1 MIFINIMENNRF
13 FKLLESKVGDVKPIV
28 NEQENPSYAPVNNTG
43 NNSQFS
49 AIYSVRCGG
58 GFCMSVDNC
67 VNGRCERNEKKP
79 NPTNKTNEIPL
90 RPGVG
95 RYSVAKCNGGSSCGD
110 GVCPPGMSCSS
121 GKCSGTPRSFETWS
135 KCP

>member
-1 MIFINIMENNRF
+1 MKNNRF
-13 FKLLESKVGDVKPIV
+13 FKLLESKIGDVKPLIS
-28 NEQENPSYAPVNNTG
+28 EQENPSYSPVNNTG

-58 GFCMSVDNC
+58 GFCMSIDNC
-67 VNGRCERNEKKP
+67 VNGKCERNETQL
-79 NPTNKTNEIPL
+79 NPTSKADEVPL

-95 RYSVAKCNGGSSCGD
+95 KYSLAKCNGGTSCGD
-110 GVCPPGMSCSS
+110 GICSPGMSCSS
-121 GKCSGTPRSFETWS
+121 GKCKGTPRGFETWN

>member
-1 MIFINIMENNRF
+1 MENNRF
-13 FKLLESKVGDVKPIV
+13 FKLLESKIGDVKPLIS
-28 NEQENPSYAPVNNTG
+28 EQENPSYSPVNNTG

-58 GFCMSVDNC
+58 GFCMSIDIC
-67 VNGRCERNEKKP
+67 VNCRCERNESKP
-79 NPTNKTNEIPL
+79 NPTNKANEVPL

-95 RYSVAKCNGGSSCGD
+95 KYSLAKCNGGTSCGD
-110 GVCPPGMSCSS
+110 GICSPGMSCSS
-121 GKCSGTPRSFETWS
+121 GKCTGTPRGFETWN